1 MGEQKNLFL
10 AIGLSV
16 AIIVIFQILFPQQ
29 TAMTPPA
36 KNEVEQLQ
44 PATSI
49 DDIQTTSKEII
60 KTKEEVIAVDDRVI
74 ISTPS
79 LKGSI
84 NLKGAILDDLI
95 LLNYKETLDEN
106 SKNISLFLPDGT
118 SNPYYVE
125 LGWKTLSSNSS
136 LVNLPNLD
144 TDWKATSSSLEP
156 GSPVSLLW
164 TNDQNITF
172 KIHFSVDENYLF
184 NVSQEIENN
193 SSSIIEV
200 FPYRLIKRINM
211 PDTINFFIL
220 HEGLISLLNDELLEK
235 KYSALLDDCSST
247 KNKKN
252 LFCDQKS
259 TGGWLGFTDKYWM
272 TALIPDQNESIS
284 TNYRHGNNGKDN
296 FRVGYVGQIFKI
308 EPNSINTYNGKIFAG
323 AKVLKILKQYQKE
336 HNINRFDDSIDWGW
350 FSFLTKPIFIAINW
364 FYGQVG
370 NFGIAIIAFTFL
382 MRIILFPLAHTS
394 FKSMA
399 KMKKLQPDMQRLK
412 EMYPDDRQKMQQ
424 ELMALYKKEGANPV
438 AGCLPIIVQIPI
450 FFSLYKVLFVTIEM
464 YHAPFYGWLHDLSA
478 PDPLG
483 ILTLFGII
491 PWNVPPIL
499 SLANIG
505 ILPIIMGFTMWLQQ
519 KLNPAPADPTQAKI
533 FAFLPFVFTF
543 ILAGFAAG
551 LVLYWSVNNI
561 LSIAQQWLI
570 QRKILAK
577 KDA

>member
-29 TAMTPPA
+29 TAMTPHK
-36 KNEVEQLQ
+36 KNEVEQIQ

-164 TNDQNITF
+164 TNNQNITF

-193 SSSIIEV
+193 SS
-200 FPYRLIKRINM
+200 
-211 PDTINFFIL
+211 
-220 HEGLISLLNDELLEK
+220 
-235 KYSALLDDCSST
+235 
-247 KNKKN
+247 
-252 LFCDQKS
+252 
-259 TGGWLGFTDKYWM
+259 
-272 TALIPDQNESIS
+272 
-284 TNYRHGNNGKDN
+284 
-296 FRVGYVGQIFKI
+296 
-308 EPNSINTYNGKIFAG
+308 
-323 AKVLKILKQYQKE
+323 
-336 HNINRFDDSIDWGW
+336 
-350 FSFLTKPIFIAINW
+350 
-364 FYGQVG
+364 
-370 NFGIAIIAFTFL
+370 
-382 MRIILFPLAHTS
+382 
-394 FKSMA
+394 
-399 KMKKLQPDMQRLK
+399 
-412 EMYPDDRQKMQQ
+412 
-424 ELMALYKKEGANPV
+424 
-438 AGCLPIIVQIPI
+438 
-450 FFSLYKVLFVTIEM
+450 
-464 YHAPFYGWLHDLSA
+464 
-478 PDPLG
+478 
-483 ILTLFGII
+483 
-491 PWNVPPIL
+491 
-499 SLANIG
+499 
-505 ILPIIMGFTMWLQQ
+505 
-519 KLNPAPADPTQAKI
+519 
-533 FAFLPFVFTF
+533 
-543 ILAGFAAG
+543 
-551 LVLYWSVNNI
+551 
-561 LSIAQQWLI
+561 
-570 QRKILAK
+570 
-577 KDA
+577 